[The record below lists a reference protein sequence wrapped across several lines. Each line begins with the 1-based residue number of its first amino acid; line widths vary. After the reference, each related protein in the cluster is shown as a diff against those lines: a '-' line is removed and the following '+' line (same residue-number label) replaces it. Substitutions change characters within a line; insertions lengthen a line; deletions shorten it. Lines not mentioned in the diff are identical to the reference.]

1 MTQQFHRIHDNRAW
15 IQFLLLG
22 FVQRSTDFG
31 LLTLRLLVG
40 VSLFLK
46 HGWEKPMTFAMMATH
61 FPDPIHI
68 GAMPSLVFVLVS
80 DAICSVLVMLGL
92 ATRWAALIVV
102 INVGVAWSLVHH
114 FIFFARPQGDHG
126 ELCFLY
132 IGVFLALFFAGAGRY
147 SLDELI
153 VQRALRLGSNPCR
166 LSGEGVNERREGDI
180 RATQ

>member
-1 MTQQFHRIHDNRAW
+1 MSQQFHRIHDNRAW
-15 IQFLLLG
+15 INFLLLR
-22 FVQRSTDFG
+22 FVPHNTDVG

-40 VSLFLK
+40 MSLFLK
-46 HGWEKPMTFAMMATH
+46 HGWEKPTTFAMMAAH

-68 GAMPSLVFVLVS
+68 GAVPSLVFALVS

-102 INVGVAWSLVHH
+102 INVGAAWSLVHH

-132 IGVFLALFFAGAGRY
+132 ISAFLALFFAGAGRY

-153 VQRALRLGSNPCR
+153 TKGAQARL
-166 LSGEGVNERREGDI
+166 
-180 RATQ
+180 

>member
-1 MTQQFHRIHDNRAW
+1 MTQQFQRIHDNRVW
-15 IQFLLLG
+15 VHFLLLK
-22 FVQRSTDFG
+22 FVPHSTDVG

-40 VSLFLK
+40 LSLFLK
-46 HGWEKPMTFAMMATH
+46 HGWEKPTTFAMMAAH

-68 GAMPSLVFVLVS
+68 GAVPSLVFALVS

-132 IGVFLALFFAGAGRY
+132 ISVFLALFLAGAGRY
-147 SLDELI
+147 SLDQVI
-153 VQRALRLGSNPCR
+153 VNGTRTGLQ
-166 LSGEGVNERREGDI
+166 
-180 RATQ
+180 

>member
-1 MTQQFHRIHDNRAW
+1 MTQQSRPIHDNRPW
-15 IQFLLLG
+15 IHFLLLS
-22 FVQRSTDFG
+22 FLPCSTDFG

-40 VSLFLK
+40 LSLFLK
-46 HGWEKPMTFAMMATH
+46 HGWEKPTNFAMMAAR

-68 GAMPSLVFVLVS
+68 GPVPSLMFALVS
-80 DAICSVLVMLGL
+80 DAICSVLVILGL

-126 ELCFLY
+126 EVCLLY
-132 IGVFLALFFAGAGRY
+132 ISVLLALFVAGAGRY

-153 VQRALRLGSNPCR
+153 ARGAQSRL
-166 LSGEGVNERREGDI
+166 
-180 RATQ
+180 